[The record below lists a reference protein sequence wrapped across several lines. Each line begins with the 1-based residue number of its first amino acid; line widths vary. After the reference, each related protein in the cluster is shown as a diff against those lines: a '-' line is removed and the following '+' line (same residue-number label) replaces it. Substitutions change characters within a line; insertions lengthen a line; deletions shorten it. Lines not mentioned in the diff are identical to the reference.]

1 MSRESQEATNARDR
15 MIPMAS
21 NSVTPASPPKADYAD
36 LSIALVGGLALAL
49 IALFLCV
56 VPLAGKVASGR
67 DFVVYWATGQQLT
80 HHANPYDA
88 DAMMRIERSAGFPA
102 QYGALYMRNPPLYL
116 LLAYPL
122 GLIGVRIAAVIWS
135 LILTGCLAVS
145 VRMLW
150 VMHGRQ
156 KNRLHWLGYSFAP
169 AMICLFAGQTSLFA
183 LVGLVLFLR
192 YHLTRPF
199 VAGLSLWLCA
209 LKPHLFLPFGI
220 ALLAWIAVTR
230 SYKMVAGLA
239 VAVGASCGLVYCID
253 PRAWAEYLTMIRTS
267 GVIQE
272 YIPCISVALRVWI
285 DPHVTWIAYVPSAL
299 GCAWALG
306 YFVMRRHRWDWMR
319 DGSLLML
326 VSILVAP
333 YCWMFDQA
341 LAMPALLHG
350 AYVTKSRILL
360 TVLALASVLIDAELV
375 GQIKMAS
382 ILFLWTA
389 PAWLVWYLL
398 ASRGNVATKVGVTS
412 PQ

>member
-1 MSRESQEATNARDR
+1 MRDK
-15 MIPMAS
+15 MKSMAS
-21 NSVTPASPPKADYAD
+21 NSDLPAFQQKPDFAE
-36 LSIALVGGLALAL
+36 LSIAIIGGLALAL
-49 IALFLCV
+49 IAIFLCV
-56 VPLAGKVASGR
+56 VPITGKVASGR

-88 DAMMRIERSAGFPA
+88 DAMMRIERSAGLPA
-102 QYGALYMRNPPLYL
+102 QYGALYMRNPPPYL
-116 LLAYPL
+116 LLAYLL
-122 GLIGVRIAAVIWS
+122 GFIELRAGALIWS

-156 KNRLHWLGYSFAP
+156 NNRLHWLGYSFAP

-183 LVGLVLFLR
+183 LLGLVLFLR
-192 YHLTRPF
+192 YHATRPF

-209 LKPHLFLPFGI
+209 LKPHLFLPFGT

-230 SYKMVAGLA
+230 SYKIVAGAA
-239 VAVGASCGLVYCID
+239 VAVAASCGFVYWIA
-253 PRAWAEYLTMIRTS
+253 PAAWTEYLTMIRTS

-285 DPHVTWIAYVPSAL
+285 WPHAIWIAYVPSAI

-306 YFVMRRHRWDWMR
+306 YYVVRRHNWNWMK
-319 DGSLLML
+319 DGSLLMQ

-333 YCWMFDQA
+333 YCWMFDQS

-350 AYVTKSRILL
+350 AYVTRSRILL
-360 TVLALASVLIDAELV
+360 AVLAFTSILLDAEV
-375 GQIKMAS
+375 IGGIKMAS
-382 ILFLWTA
+382 FLFLWTA
-389 PAWLVWYLL
+389 PVWLIWYLFAGWGGR
-398 ASRGNVATKVGVTS
+398 ASLS
-412 PQ
+412 SHPWDQ

>member
-1 MSRESQEATNARDR
+1 MGMAQKVTSERDR
-15 MIPMAS
+15 MTSMAS
-21 NSVTPASPPKADYAD
+21 NTDVPASPIKADFAD
-36 LSIALVGGLALAL
+36 ASIAVVGGLALAL
-49 IALFLCV
+49 IAIFLCV

-67 DFVVYWATGQQLT
+67 DFVVYWATGRQLT

-88 DAMMRIERSAGFPA
+88 DAMMRIERAAGFPA
-102 QYGALYMRNPPLYL
+102 KYGALYMRNPPLYL

-122 GLIGVRIAAVIWS
+122 GLIGVRMAAVVWS

-183 LVGLVLFLR
+183 MLGVVLFLR
-192 YHLTRPF
+192 YQSARPF

-209 LKPHLFLPFGI
+209 LKPHLFLPFWA
-220 ALLAWIAVTR
+220 ALLAWVAVTR
-230 SYKMVAGLA
+230 SYRIVAGVTVA
-239 VAVGASCGLVYCID
+239 VAASSGIVYWIA
-253 PRAWAEYLTMIRTS
+253 PAAWTEYLTMIRTS

-272 YIPCISVALRVWI
+272 YIPCVSVALRVWI
-285 DPHVTWIAYVPSAL
+285 WPHATWIAYVPSAL

-306 YFVMRRHRWDWMR
+306 YYVMKRHRWDWMR
-319 DGSLLML
+319 DGGLLVL

-341 LAMPALLHG
+341 LAVPALLHG
-350 AYVTKSRILL
+350 AYVTRSRILL
-360 TVLALASVLIDAELV
+360 AALAFTSVLLDAEVV
-375 GQIKMAS
+375 GGIKMAS

-389 PAWLVWYLL
+389 PAWLAWYLL
-398 ASRGNVATKVGVTS
+398 ATRGNGVAEVGETL
-412 PQ
+412 